1 MKLRLLSS
9 AAVCWLTLGCSSDA
23 LACRQAA
30 SDQAIAEDAWGAAL
44 AEAAVHEDSLD
55 SGEVGAAILAE
66 HQAHHEEV
74 LEARIEV
81 IIATA
86 ETASVCE

>member
-1 MKLRLLSS
+1 MKLRLLSL
-9 AAVCWLTLGCSSDA
+9 AAVCSLTLGCASDA

-30 SDQAIAEDAWGAAL
+30 SDQAIAEDVWGAAL
-44 AEAAVHEDSLD
+44 AEAATHESSLD
-55 SGEVGAAILAE
+55 VGDADAATLAE
-66 HQAHHEEV
+66 HQTHHEEV

>member
-1 MKLRLLSS
+1 VKLRLLSL
-9 AAVCWLTLGCSSDA
+9 AAVCWLTLGCSPDA

-44 AEAAVHEDSLD
+44 AEAAAHESSLD
-55 SGEVGAAILAE
+55 VGEANAAALAE
-66 HQAHHEEV
+66 HTAYHEEV

-81 IIATA
+81 IIAAA
-86 ETASVCE
+86 ETARVCE